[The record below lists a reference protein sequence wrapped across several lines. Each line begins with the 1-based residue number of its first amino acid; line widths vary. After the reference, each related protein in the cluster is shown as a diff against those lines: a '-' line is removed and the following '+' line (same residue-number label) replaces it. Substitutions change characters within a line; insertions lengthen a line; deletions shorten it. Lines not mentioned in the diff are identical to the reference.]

1 MHRAIANMDT
11 QQRRYIFSNNFNIEG
26 RCRGSVKVQNRLLR
40 RIGLHLAFITM
51 DDAKQSL
58 AQLLFHQAGD
68 VPADLATAIALVNDE
83 IVPMLVIQRRA
94 GQALFFHVRQGR
106 HRGGIR
112 QQRDQ
117 MQVRQ
122 TRQRL

>member
-1 MHRAIANMDT
+1 
-11 QQRRYIFSNNFNIEG
+11 
-26 RCRGSVKVQNRLLR
+26 
-40 RIGLHLAFITM
+40 M

-122 TRQRL
+122 PRQRL